1 MDLDGDAGA
10 LDRRHGVFQEE
21 GIGMKVAVV
30 FGTRPETI
38 KMAPVVRELR
48 KRRLG
53 TTVIVTAQ
61 HRQMLDQMLAVF
73 GLVPDHDLH
82 VMQDNQDLFH
92 VTSSVLE
99 RLKPVL
105 TAEKPDVLLVQGDTT
120 TTMAASLAAFYLK
133 IPVGHVE
140 AGLRTWDPMNPW
152 PEEMNRQITTRI
164 TAHHFPPTVWA
175 KSNLLAEGVKEDAIH
190 VTGNTVIDAL
200 FMIVDPNHRFTTAPL
215 SAIDFDGRKV
225 ILLTSHR
232 RENFGA
238 PMAGVF
244 ETCRDLVREHPD
256 VELIYPVHPNPNV
269 KEAAH
274 RILGKQPRVHLVEPL
289 EYQTFI
295 QVMNKSYII
304 LTDSGGVQE
313 EAPSLGKPVLVLRS
327 TTERPEAIEAG
338 TAKLV
343 GTDGALIR
351 REAAR
356 LLTDRAAYADMSGRA
371 NPYGDGRAAERIA
384 DVIEARYR

>member
-1 MDLDGDAGA
+1 
-10 LDRRHGVFQEE
+10 
-21 GIGMKVAVV
+21 MKVAVV

-38 KMAPVVRELR
+38 KLAPVVKELR
-48 KRRLG
+48 KRNIP

-73 GLVPDHDLH
+73 SLVPDHDLS
-82 VMQDNQDLFH
+82 VMQENQDLFH
-92 VTSSVLE
+92 VTSAVLG
-99 RLKPVL
+99 RIKPVL
-105 TAEKPDVLLVQGDTT
+105 EAEKPDVLLVQGDTT
-120 TTMAASLAAFYLK
+120 TTFAASLAAFYLK

-140 AGLRTWDPMNPW
+140 AGLRTWDPMNPF
-152 PEEMNRQITTRI
+152 PEEMNRQLTTRM
-164 TAHHFPPTVWA
+164 TTHHFPPTAWA
-175 KSNLLAEGVKEDAIH
+175 KDNLLKEGINPASVH

-200 FMIVDPNHRFTTAPL
+200 LMIVDPKHRFTAAPL
-215 SAIDFDGRKV
+215 STIDFDGRKV

-244 ETCRDLVREHPD
+244 EACRDLVKEHAD
-256 VELIYPVHPNPNV
+256 AELVYPVHPNPNV
-269 KEAAH
+269 KEAAI
-274 RILGKQPRVHLVEPL
+274 RILGNQPRIHLIEPL

-295 QVMNKSYII
+295 QVMNKSYLI

-313 EAPSLGKPVLVLRS
+313 EAPTLGKPVLVLRT

-338 TAKLV
+338 TAKLM

-351 REAAR
+351 REASR
-356 LLTDRAAYADMSGRA
+356 LLTDRAAYDEMANKT
-371 NPYGDGRAAERIA
+371 NPYGDGRAAERIV
-384 DVIEARYR
+384 DVILGKSR